1 MRHLCASA
9 VIIVLV
15 LGVLSVPRSVGQTLA
30 RVGQTPAR
38 MRQTPAPV
46 PSPGDT
52 SKALGVA
59 GSNVQR
65 FFYIGV
71 ESCGASTCHGSATP
85 RTALRSGI
93 RQTEYTQWLTT
104 DKHAKAYEVLLK
116 DRSKEM
122 ARNLKMTEPPSKSD
136 RCLVCH
142 ALEAPKE
149 LRSASYKIED
159 GVGCETCHGQAEGW
173 LGIHIGHGRTASL
186 PVGMY
191 DTRNLVKRAE
201 KCVSCHVGDDTRNVD
216 HELIAAGHPDL
227 VFDFE
232 TYTAKLPPHWRPAP
246 SDGVGGRAWAVGQ
259 VVALRE
265 SLKRLA
271 RRTQQRAATAWPEFA
286 EFECFACHH
295 DVNNID
301 STYYRRGEANRVQEG
316 QPWDI
321 SWRQQRGYP
330 GVAGIP
336 PWNPARYFVL
346 RQLVQALAPESR
358 AILDQELNTVS
369 TLMAKVGASDPAQIA
384 AAANR
389 AAQVAESLL
398 SRVASLEM
406 NPELASTVLRNI
418 TSDSA
423 SIAGAGVRVAEQAT
437 MAIETFVPVARKSGK
452 PLAQEP
458 VVMGALRKLS
468 QAVEKPEEYDR
479 QQFEQFATQMQAIH
493 SFLTQ

>member
-1 MRHLCASA
+1 
-9 VIIVLV
+9 
-15 LGVLSVPRSVGQTLA
+15 
-30 RVGQTPAR
+30 
-38 MRQTPAPV
+38 
-46 PSPGDT
+46 
-52 SKALGVA
+52 
-59 GSNVQR
+59 
-65 FFYIGV
+65 
-71 ESCGASTCHGSATP
+71 
-85 RTALRSGI
+85 
-93 RQTEYTQWLTT
+93 
-104 DKHAKAYEVLLK
+104 
-116 DRSKEM
+116 
-122 ARNLKMTEPPSKSD
+122 
-136 RCLVCH
+136 
-142 ALEAPKE
+142 
-149 LRSASYKIED
+149 
-159 GVGCETCHGQAEGW
+159 
-173 LGIHIGHGRTASL
+173 L

-201 KCVSCHVGDDTRNVD
+201 KCVSCHVGDNTRNFD

-232 TYTAKLPPHWRPAP
+232 TYTARLPPHWRPAP

-301 STYYRRGEANRVQEG
+301 STYYRRGEANRLLEG
-316 QPWDI
+316 APWDI

-358 AILDQELNTVS
+358 AILDQELNAVS

-398 SRVASLEM
+398 SMVASLEM

-479 QQFEQFATQMQAIH
+479 QQFEQFTTQMRAIH